1 MGNWT
6 PDGHVGQM
14 FTLIGRHV
22 PPPPMP
28 SPLLWG
34 DEATCRLRLGEGV
47 TDLKIT
53 CYMYPFEYPFTPG
66 KVVDVFI
73 KYYGPTNLAYA
84 SLSDEGRQALRDDLT
99 ALWSRNNRAT
109 NGTTKVRAAYIEVVG
124 TRS

>member
-1 MGNWT
+1 MFASRPELVAAEMIRVCRSGGRIVMGNWT

-14 FTLIGRHV
+14 FTLIGKHV

-53 CYMYPFEYPFTPG
+53 RYMYPFEYPFTPG

-73 KYYGPTNLAYA
+73 KYYGPPIW
-84 SLSDEGRQALRDDLT
+84 RMHR
-99 ALWSRNNRAT
+99 
-109 NGTTKVRAAYIEVVG
+109 
-124 TRS
+124 